1 MDYQNYINYNN
12 TVYKVMI
19 FKDDLNKMLKKLP
32 PYNKIFGVQ
41 ITRIDDI
48 LNSYSSRDVGSKRR
62 YDDKCKNDPIWQTY
76 NRAYKAH
83 EKENDGCVI

>member
-1 MDYQNYINYNN
+1 MS
-12 TVYKVMI
+12 

-32 PYNKIFGVQ
+32 PYNKIFGDQ

-62 YDDKCKNDPIWQTY
+62 YDDKCKNDPIWQAY